1 MRYALGLAALTL
13 VVSIG
18 GGASAQVDTP
28 PNCHWVAMPEAPATL
43 ELWCR
48 GDDGRARATGR
59 TLQQSSRPTPVGE
72 CPAGKL
78 YDGARCRSEAA
89 VIAAAPKAPY
99 AAPERP
105 AAPTAKTNPP
115 RVLLFRDSRGRR
127 DRGMACVDDRDVT
140 ICKPLPRY

>member
-1 MRYALGLAALTL
+1 MRYALGLAVLTL
-13 VVSIG
+13 MAFG
-18 GGASAQVDTP
+18 AGGATGQVDTP

-59 TLQQSSRPTPVGE
+59 TLQQSSRPTPSGE

-78 YDGARCRSEAA
+78 YDGARCRPEAA
-89 VIAAAPKAPY
+89 VLAAAPKAPY

-105 AAPTAKTNPP
+105 AVPAAKSNPP

-140 ICKPLPRY
+140 ICKPIPRY